1 MDPVVHYAGLVA
13 RQYWQRS
20 RGRRLARG
28 AIAGIVVGCV
38 VFLVAAL
45 LCCYL
50 CCCRKKRHAK
60 KASRH
65 GHTAPASGGGGLLGR
80 FWGGRYRGTHPGMS
94 EAGFG
99 EGYDAQAPRPAY
111 R

>member
-1 MDPVVHYAGLVA
+1 MDPVVRYAGLVT
-13 RQYWQRS
+13 RQYRQRS

-38 VFLVAAL
+38 VFLIAAL

-50 CCCRKKRHAK
+50 CCCRKRRRAK

-65 GHTAPASGGGGLLGR
+65 GHTAPASGGGGLFGR
-80 FWGGRYRGTHPGMS
+80 FRGGRDRGTHPGMT
-94 EAGFG
+94 EAGYG
-99 EGYDAQAPRPAY
+99 GGYGPQAPQPTY